1 MEERR
6 VSGSDNEGDIRTL
19 CNGGEFCSSRQK
31 NDAISDIDLNLH
43 TYYLPAD
50 NKKAYVIVKSDTT
63 GKYLTT
69 SEDGTTA
76 NNFVNLSDC

>member
-50 NKKAYVIVKSDTT
+50 NKKVNVIVKSDTT

-69 SEDGTTA
+69 SQNRTTA
-76 NNFVNLSDC
+76 NKLANLPYC